1 MGNPSEKLKKILII
15 LGITGAVYGSFRF
28 LLPLIIPFLLA
39 YGTAL
44 WLRPSIRCIQR
55 RVYWTWRGKKKVPPA
70 VLVGGT
76 EIVIFTV
83 ILTALGYFG
92 GTRLMEQLKGVAS
105 EVPVWIENAFGVQK
119 LLQKLGELIRSFS
132 VSAIMNNSISFLSR
146 FAKGIVV
153 VAVYIVAVFLF
164 LGEMEEIRA
173 RKSKSMFHREF
184 AMIGK
189 RIVEIGS
196 AWLKTELI
204 LLLFTSGLCTT
215 GFLLIGN
222 HYAWI
227 LGIGVG
233 LLDALPLFGSGVV
246 LVPWGIWMFVQKR
259 WFSGGLLIGIYV
271 VCYFLRQILEA
282 RIMGDQV
289 GLTPVETLIAMYVGL
304 QLFGLSGFILG
315 PIGLLLIEDFVD
327 FVNSE
332 Y

>member
-1 MGNPSEKLKKILII
+1 MGNPSEKLKKILMI

-28 LLPLIIPFLLA
+28 LLPLIIPFLFA

-55 RVYWTWRGKKKVPPA
+55 RVRWNRNGKVKTPPA
-70 VLVGGT
+70 VLIGGV
-76 EIVIFTV
+76 EI
-83 ILTALGYFG
+83 ILFVLVLGCLGYYG
-92 GTRLMEQLKGVAS
+92 GRRLVEQLTGVAA
-105 EVPVWIENAFGVQK
+105 EVPIWIENVFGVQK
-119 LLQKLGELIRSFS
+119 LFRKLGEMLRSFS
-132 VSAIMNNSISFLSR
+132 LSAIMNNSISFLSR
-146 FAKGIVV
+146 FAKAIVIAV
-153 VAVYIVAVFLF
+153 VYVIAVFLF
-164 LGEMEEIRA
+164 LQEMEEIRE
-173 RKSKSMFHREF
+173 RKSESMFHREF

-204 LLLFTSGLCTT
+204 LLAVTSSLCIL

-222 HYAWI
+222 KYAWV

-246 LVPWGIWMFVQKR
+246 LIPWGIWLFVQKR
-259 WFSGGLLIGIYV
+259 WFAGGLLIGIYV
-271 VCYFLRQILEA
+271 LCYFIRQILEA

-289 GLTPVETLIAMYVGL
+289 GLSPVETLIAMYVGL
-304 QLFGLSGFILG
+304 QLFGLAGFILG